1 MFWIVLGRVVDL
13 TFLLLAVVIL
23 TILMGNS
30 SELSATNKFSSELSV
45 FKKQTRDVMDNNIEY
60 VEGRVNRLAETQ
72 DSYMITMSRRI
83 DILES
88 KLRMF
93 EEKKK
98 EHSNVVNTNNNVNV
112 INPK

>member
-1 MFWIVLGRVVDL
+1 MFWTVLSRVVDL

-30 SELSATNKFSSELSV
+30 NELSEANEFRSELSV
-45 FKKQTRDVMDNNIEY
+45 FKKQTRDVMDNNIHY
-60 VEGRVNRLAETQ
+60 IEGRVNRLAETQ
-72 DSYMITMSRRI
+72 DSYMITMSRRV
-83 DILES
+83 DILEN